1 MTSGSD
7 RERRKVLLESTG
19 MVTELLEALSGEP
32 IDAERMWHEMVSAD
46 AANLVSADKG
56 HKLLHRVALLRGRV
70 THKPYLY
77 AESFIACHRLPE
89 AICSQLE
96 QTNAPLGRTLA
107 ANGLNFRRTLLSEPL
122 GRPMSSDEH
131 LLALIRSANAERSY
145 LIFIED
151 APAIAIDEWF
161 LPAALEASLP
171 LRPI

>member
-1 MTSGSD
+1 MASGSD

-19 MVTELLEALSGEP
+19 MVTELLETVSGEP
-32 IDAERMWHEMVSAD
+32 IDAERMWHEMVAAD
-46 AANLVSADKG
+46 SANLISVDRG

-89 AICSQLE
+89 AICSQL
-96 QTNAPLGRTLA
+96 QRTNAPLGRTLA
-107 ANGLNFRRTLLSEPL
+107 SNGLSFRRTLLGEPL
-122 GRPMSSDEH
+122 GRPMSSDED

-145 LIFIED
+145 LIFIDD
-151 APAIAIDEWF
+151 APLIAINEWF
-161 LPAALEASLP
+161 LPAALQASLP